1 MTDNKK
7 RKVRS
12 LKAVKAKYLESHPK
26 IREWIEFTIDDEP
39 DAKEFRIHAP
49 IFQSNEEKKAFA
61 KAQESDDQ
69 FDLAKALLGAQWD
82 DFIEAGG
89 QISLL
94 FLLLDESSLTA
105 MVTRRNWRPR
115 YARSTRRVTPSK
127 SSGNARSVSAHCMR

>member
-1 MTDNKK
+1 MTDNNTK
-7 RKVRS
+7 RRKIRS

-39 DAKEFRIHAP
+39 DAKKFRIHSP
-49 IFQSNEEKKAFA
+49 LFQTNEEKKVFA

-94 FLLLDESSLTA
+94 FLLLDDATDEVHETDSE
-105 MVTRRNWRPR
+105 
-115 YARSTRRVTPSK
+115 
-127 SSGNARSVSAHCMR
+127 GNPTTL

>member
-1 MTDNKK
+1 MTDNNTK

-26 IREWIEFTIDDEP
+26 IEEWIKFTVDDKL

-94 FLLLDESSLTA
+94 FLLLDDATDEVHETDSE
-105 MVTRRNWRPR
+105 
-115 YARSTRRVTPSK
+115 
-127 SSGNARSVSAHCMR
+127 GNPTTL

>member
-89 QISLL
+89 QDQPA
-94 FLLLDESSLTA
+94 FPPA
-105 MVTRRNWRPR
+105 RRRGR
-115 YARSTRRVTPSK
+115 
-127 SSGNARSVSAHCMR
+127 

>member
-1 MTDNKK
+1 MTDNNTK
-7 RKVRS
+7 RRKIRS

-39 DAKEFRIHAP
+39 DAKKFRIHSP
-49 IFQSNEEKKAFA
+49 LFQTNEEKKTFA

-94 FLLLDESSLTA
+94 FLLLDDATDEVHETDSE
-105 MVTRRNWRPR
+105 
-115 YARSTRRVTPSK
+115 
-127 SSGNARSVSAHCMR
+127 GNPTTL